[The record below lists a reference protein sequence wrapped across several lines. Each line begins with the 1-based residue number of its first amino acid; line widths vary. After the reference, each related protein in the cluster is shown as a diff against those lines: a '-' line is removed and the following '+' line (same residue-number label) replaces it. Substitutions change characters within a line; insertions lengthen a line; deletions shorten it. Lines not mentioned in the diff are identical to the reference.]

1 MKPLPIE
8 ENHSHIS
15 RRHLLAAGC
24 AALAGGSLRADD
36 NTQSGDQ
43 AAANGAAQADRVP
56 LILHQTDLFRPH
68 GDPDDHFDLAT
79 VFALALRGQAKIA
92 GIVIDS
98 PPPRR
103 VGDPDVA
110 AIAQM
115 NRLCGLCVPAAV
127 GSGPL
132 MSSITDS
139 MPQLDRTDC
148 GAIELIL
155 SALRGA
161 PGRLHITCVGSASDI
176 AVAAL
181 RDPELFAGRCAAIH
195 LDAGSA
201 HDNPDRPEQ
210 LEFNVSLNPI
220 AYASLFSSPAP
231 ICWYPCWDTTES
243 WQCGPNGAFYKMS
256 HRVAL
261 DGISKR
267 LRNFFT
273 FMLDRTE
280 SAKWLAALDADMDDR
295 HWEEILTHNRGM
307 WSTASILR
315 AAGQTVTRDGDIV
328 PEDAIDPNDTLYRM
342 ESIEVTCTSDGFT
355 TWKHSEKKTNR
366 QIFHILDLERYPL
379 AMGHAVNTL
388 LKEF

>member
-1 MKPLPIE
+1 ME
-8 ENHSHIS
+8 ENRPTIS
-15 RRHLLAAGC
+15 RRQLFAAGC
-24 AALAGGSLRADD
+24 AALACGSLRADD
-36 NTQSGDQ
+36 TQSSVQ
-43 AAANGAAQADRVP
+43 AASDSAASGRLP

-79 VFALALRGQAKIA
+79 LFSLALRGQAKIA

-103 VGDPDVA
+103 IGDPDVA
-110 AIAQM
+110 AVAQM
-115 NRLCGLCVPAAV
+115 NRLCGLSVPAAV

-139 MPQLDRTDC
+139 MPQLDRSDR
-148 GAIELIL
+148 GAIDLIL

-161 PGRLHITCVGSASDI
+161 PDRLHITCVGSASDI
-176 AVAAL
+176 AVAAV
-181 RDPELFAGRCAAIH
+181 RDPRLFADRCAAVH

-201 HDNPDRPEQ
+201 HDNPERPDQ
-210 LEFNVSLNPI
+210 LECNVSLNPI

-243 WQCGPNGAFYKMS
+243 WRCGPNGAFYKMS

-261 DGISKR
+261 EGISKR
-267 LRNFFT
+267 LKNFFA

-280 SAKWLAALDADMDDR
+280 SAKWLAALDADIDDR
-295 HWEEILTHNRGM
+295 HWEEILAQDRGM

-315 AAGQTVTRDGDIV
+315 AAGQTVTRDGEIV
-328 PEDAIDPNDTLYRM
+328 PEEAIDPNDLLYRM
-342 ESIEVTCTSDGFT
+342 EPVEVACSSDGFT
-355 TWKHSEKKTNR
+355 TWKHTEEKTNR
-366 QIFHILDLERYPL
+366 QIFHILDLERYPI
-379 AMGHAVNTL
+379 AMGRAVNTL